1 MDGLNEQVKMT
12 RLISVGGAFA
22 GHVMAARLE
31 AEGIAVELRGAM
43 HSPYQFTVGEMSRVD
58 VYVAPEDL
66 DDARVVLLI
75 DELDAT
81 LDLPPQKDRPL
92 GLFRGRAAWV
102 VGTSLVCLGV
112 IPFARMLLSN

>member
-1 MDGLNEQVKMT
+1 MDGVHEQVKMA
-12 RLISVGGAFA
+12 RLISVGGAFT
-22 GHVMAARLE
+22 GHVLAARLK
-31 AEGIAVELRGAM
+31 AEGIPVELRGAV

-81 LDLPPQKDRPL
+81 LDLPPQRERPL
-92 GLFRGRAAWV
+92 GIFRGRAAWV

-112 IPFARMLLSN
+112 IPFARMLLSH